1 MPHSGEDARPVGNH
15 GAVLFPAWLSV
26 WARRA
31 KAGGQIWWNYRK
43 ASAII
48 AAVSTDWLRRKSCSS
63 T

>member
-15 GAVLFPAWLSV
+15 GAVLSLGV
-26 WARRA
+26 
-31 KAGGQIWWNYRK
+31 GQIWRSYRK

-48 AAVSTDWLRRKSCSS
+48 AAVSTDWLRIKSCSS